1 MQRKVTFF
9 PQKQLSQ
16 LRERG
21 RKREHGERERD
32 FAKRLTHLQNKLVK
46 DKEES

>member
-9 PQKQLSQ
+9 PKKQLSQ
-16 LRERG
+16 LREREDEG
-21 RKREHGERERD
+21 AWRERERD